1 VPSKSVSLQSFSAV
15 LWAAASSGILAIMWV
30 LVRQLADKL
39 HPLEITFFGTF
50 FGFLFFL
57 PTVFKYGFG
66 IFKTARL
73 SHHFYRGCING
84 TAILSWFTALTLLT
98 LADAAALNLMAPLC
112 VSVGAVIVLKEHM
125 GPRRWFALSLGA
137 LGALVVIRPGF
148 EEVGLGVWLVI
159 ITVLASAGQ
168 RLFAKSLIAVDS
180 STTCV
185 LYLTLFM
192 IPISLFAASFVWT
205 WPAPE
210 DYPWLILIG
219 ALLSIAHYAL
229 MRSLRLADVSALEPV
244 NFTRLIWGAL
254 FGYMFFAEVPD
265 TYTWIGGFIIIS
277 ATSYVAHR
285 EAQLRKKTRLKSG
298 ESGESGA

>member
-1 VPSKSVSLQSFSAV
+1 VPSNLIFTKGFSAV

-30 LVRQLADKL
+30 FVRQMADHL
-39 HPLEITFFGTF
+39 HPLEITFFATF

-57 PTVFKYGFG
+57 PTTLKLGLGV
-66 IFKTARL
+66 FKTARVH
-73 SHHFYRGCING
+73 HHFYRGCFNG
-84 TAILSWFTALTLLT
+84 VAILSWFMALTLLT
-98 LADAAALNLMAPLC
+98 LADASALNLIAPLC
-112 VSVGAVIVLKEHM
+112 VSVSAVIVLKEHM
-125 GPRRWFALSLGA
+125 GPRRWFALGLGA

-148 EEVGLGVWLVI
+148 EEISFGVWLVLVA
-159 ITVLASAGQ
+159 VLASAGQ
-168 RLFAKSLIAVDS
+168 RLFAKSLIAEDS

-192 IPISLFAASFVWT
+192 IPISLLAASFVWQ

-254 FGYMFFAEVPD
+254 FGFLFFAEVPD
-265 TYTWIGGFIIIS
+265 IYTWVGGFLIIS

-285 EAQLRKKTRLKSG
+285 EARLRQSTSKPN
-298 ESGESGA
+298 

>member
-1 VPSKSVSLQSFSAV
+1 LPAKLLSSQGFAAV

-30 LVRQLADKL
+30 FVRRMAEHL

-57 PTVFKYGFG
+57 PTVLKLGFG
-66 IFKTARL
+66 VFKTNHM
-73 SHHFYRGCING
+73 SHHFYRGCFNG
-84 TAILSWFTALTLLT
+84 VAILAWFMALTLLS
-98 LADAAALNLMAPLC
+98 LADAAALNLMSPLC

-125 GPRRWFALSLGA
+125 GPRRWFALGLGA
-137 LGALVVIRPGF
+137 AGALVVIRPGF
-148 EEVGLGVWLVI
+148 EQVGLGVWLVMV
-159 ITVLASAGQ
+159 TVIASAGQ
-168 RLFAKSLIAVDS
+168 RLFAKSLIATDS

-185 LYLTLFM
+185 LYLTFFM
-192 IPISLFAASFVWT
+192 IPISLAAALFVWE
-205 WPAPE
+205 WPALE

-219 ALLSIAHYAL
+219 AMLSLAHYAL

-254 FGYMFFAEVPD
+254 LGFVFFAEVPD
-265 TYTWIGGFIIIS
+265 IYTWIGGFLIIS

-285 EAQLRKKTRLKSG
+285 EAQARSAKPVP
-298 ESGESGA
+298 ANI